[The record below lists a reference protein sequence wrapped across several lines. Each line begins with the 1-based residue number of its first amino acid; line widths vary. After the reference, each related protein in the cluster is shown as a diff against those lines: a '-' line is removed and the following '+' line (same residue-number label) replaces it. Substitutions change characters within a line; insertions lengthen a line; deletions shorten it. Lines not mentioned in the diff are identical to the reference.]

1 MHHLSIGAR
10 AIGPG
15 RPCFVIAEAGVL
27 NGVLQD
33 ALDVCGF
40 FFPPMPL
47 KLNIPCC
54 PTVIAQPRPGL
65 TGQWETLMVEHG
77 LNASF
82 ISERG
87 QLSGFVLMGEETA
100 EAPFLQDEIPNWMNL

>member
-1 MHHLSIGAR
+1 MKKHAFHIAFVLGAL
-10 AIGPG
+10 A
-15 RPCFVIAEAGVL
+15 VVWVAAAVAGCAAVAAY
-27 NGVLQD
+27 
-33 ALDVCGF
+33 AL
-40 FFPPMPL
+40 PL

>member
-1 MHHLSIGAR
+1 
-10 AIGPG
+10 
-15 RPCFVIAEAGVL
+15 
-27 NGVLQD
+27 
-33 ALDVCGF
+33 
-40 FFPPMPL
+40 MPL

-87 QLSGFVLMGEETA
+87 QLSGFVLMG
-100 EAPFLQDEIPNWMNL
+100 